1 MILNI
6 KNVKRVLLRQN
17 IYLKVLAH
25 FYKIK
30 PFFFFFFFA
39 QQNKTRLASNFL
51 KFQPNFEFKS
61 EVSG

>member
-25 FYKIK
+25 VYKIK
-30 PFFFFFFFA
+30 PFFFFFFA
-39 QQNKTRLASNFL
+39 QQNETRLASNFL